1 MFKFNLNITLSNVK
15 LSNSELNNLKSGIK
29 NYTKVTLNLSSVVII
44 ADSNDEAYFLL
55 KLLLTIHKFQGFVRL
70 LQIVHQLYK
79 IFKNSDV

>member
-44 ADSNDEAYFLL
+44 GDSNDEAYFLL
-55 KLLLTIHKFQGFVRL
+55 KLLLTIHKF
-70 LQIVHQLYK
+70 
-79 IFKNSDV
+79 